1 MQDPLKIIR
10 IASVPTEE
18 NPGAG
23 IAAYKLSET
32 EKFDTQLFTYSYKS
46 KILNEKKV
54 RPYKINFPN
63 PTMPRKRSGLKFYLL
78 QLKRI
83 YCIISFSL
91 NFCFKAKLSNADIL
105 HLHSPMHI
113 FIAWWGI
120 INKIPTFVSIHG
132 TDSTRVLGSKFYR
145 FLFSPVNNILCVSSV
160 DVDKFKKAFSK
171 SQVHL
176 ISNGVDYDFFKPKK
190 NHSDENIIIACGSLR
205 WHKDFES
212 LITACAD
219 IFTTI
224 DDWNLKIIGQGKD
237 RHKLEQ
243 LISFYGMED
252 QISLLGS
259 LDRDSVAEQFCKS
272 KIFVIS
278 SVTEGLPKV
287 LLEAMASNCAC
298 ISTDVGDCRRILDGC
313 GLVIPK
319 QNSEL
324 LSDALLDLIDD
335 DDLRVDL
342 ANAGQHVASEYSWDN
357 YCRYHDQIYR
367 GILNRK

>member
-1 MQDPLKIIR
+1 MQNPLKIIR
-10 IASVPTEE
+10 VASVPTEE

-63 PTMPRKRSGLKFYLL
+63 PTMPKKRSGLKFYLL

-83 YCIISFSL
+83 YSIISFSL

-113 FIAWWGI
+113 LIAWWATLKGV
-120 INKIPTFVSIHG
+120 PTVVSIHG
-132 TDSTRVLGSKFYR
+132 TDSTRILGSKFYKI
-145 FLFSPVNNILCVSSV
+145 LFSQVRYILCVSSL
-160 DVDKFKKAFSK
+160 DVYKFKKSFPK
-171 SQVHL
+171 SNVQL
-176 ISNGVDYDFFKPKK
+176 ISNGVDYEFFRPTK
-190 NHSDENIIIACGSLR
+190 NILKENTIIACGSLR
-205 WHKDFES
+205 WHKDFET
-212 LITACAD
+212 LIVACAN
-219 IFTTI
+219 IFTTV

-243 LISFYGMED
+243 LISSYGMEG
-252 QISLLGS
+252 QVSLLGS

-287 LLEAMASNCAC
+287 LLEAMASKCSC
-298 ISTDVGDCRRILDGC
+298 VSTDVGDCRRILDGC
-313 GLVIPK
+313 GLVVPA
-319 QNSEL
+319 QNPER
-324 LSDALLDLIDD
+324 LSSALFRLINDEK
-335 DDLRVDL
+335 LRERL
-342 ANAGQHVASEYSWDN
+342 AHAGQIVASGYSWDK
-357 YCRYHDQIYR
+357 YCMRHEKIYR
-367 GILNRK
+367 DMLI